1 MILGSVK
8 MGEAIGDVDFLRR
21 IEDKTLNDQSLARDA
36 HILKEWTVKDSAI
49 RQFLKDR
56 CILITG
62 VTGFV
67 GTIVL
72 EKLLRSC
79 PEIRAIFVLIRKS
92 RSKDVNQRIDELFN
106 NPVRLFYSN
115 IFCVIYRNC
124 RTC

>member
-1 MILGSVK
+1 

-36 HILKEWTVKDSAI
+36 HILKEWAVKDSAI

-62 VTGFV
+62 ATGFV

-92 RSKDVNQRIDELFN
+92 RSKDVNQRLDELFN
-106 NPVRLFYSN
+106 NPVRLFCSN
-115 IFCVIYRNC
+115 IFCVIYRNY